1 MQTVYPADGRVRIA
15 VGLPKSEAFAL
26 RLRIPQWS
34 ERTSLRIN
42 GAPYDGYLIPG
53 TYASI
58 ERTWNEGDR
67 IELDLDMRTRVVD
80 APSGSGDRAI
90 VRGPVVLA
98 FDTRLIPRRDG
109 VSEPPMYRYE
119 FDCDADGYI
128 DAMPTESPVSGVA
141 MTFDVPCLD
150 EAADGICCRCA
161 TTPRR
166 ATHGRKATCSAHGSP
181 SRSTSAT
188 CTSTTSTGTR
198 T

>member
-67 IELDLDMRTRVVD
+67 IELDLEHIDFQRLPVRR
-80 APSGSGDRAI
+80 GDLGLQ
-90 VRGPVVLA
+90 RGV
-98 FDTRLIPRRDG
+98 
-109 VSEPPMYRYE
+109 
-119 FDCDADGYI
+119 
-128 DAMPTESPVSGVA
+128 
-141 MTFDVPCLD
+141 
-150 EAADGICCRCA
+150 
-161 TTPRR
+161 
-166 ATHGRKATCSAHGSP
+166 
-181 SRSTSAT
+181 
-188 CTSTTSTGTR
+188 
-198 T
+198 

>member
-67 IELDLDMRTRVVD
+67 IELDLDMRARVVD

-141 MTFDVPCLD
+141 MTFDFRHLYINNLD
-150 EAADGICCRCA
+150 WHTNVTVGVERPEI
-161 TTPRR
+161 PELY
-166 ATHGRKATCSAHGSP
+166 RK
-181 SRSTSAT
+181 
-188 CTSTTSTGTR
+188 
-198 T
+198 